1 VITKSLQI
9 FFDQKLKMNL
19 IFKIVG
25 VTAVESLG
33 TSKRLDKTL
42 PWVPTF
48 DNREW
53 VNEGQKGIL
62 SFA

>member
-1 VITKSLQI
+1 
-9 FFDQKLKMNL
+9 MNL
-19 IFKIVG
+19 IFKTMG
-25 VTAVESLG
+25 VTTVESLR
-33 TSKRLDKTL
+33 TPKKLDKTL